1 MKKLQNRTSMP
12 LHRGMSAASAGKRGF
27 LWILGG
33 LFAVLLVL
41 GVAGAVV
48 LPVLVVKWLG
58 GDDFRRMAS
67 KQMSEFL
74 KTEGELQPLEW
85 SSFSVYSAG
94 FASRTD
100 APGPWLWSLQELRT
114 EISPRLLLDRILRFS
129 EISIDS
135 LTIRPGTR
143 PTLPLPPPEAAASSP
158 PSSPDLFQDVQVGK
172 VEIRSFSLEPGVST
186 SGWGARQIQITIQP
200 TKQRTD
206 FTLQGGEVL
215 TPFPWMGNLQ
225 LGNAKGRYSD
235 PTIFLTSLEGKSS
248 AGGSLQL
255 SGEYTGGAAPRVQGR
270 LNWDRW
276 SIPGG
281 KIGVGLFEIPARMS
295 GDFVLQELR
304 PGGPVGQGQVRL
316 VDARLEPG
324 KGSET
329 ILGLLGALTGEPRL
343 RGCPLTTAQAQWS
356 MQPGIYHVQKILAE
370 APGLLRA
377 TGQVRVTGQNLSGQI
392 FLGLERNLGSK
403 VNALTGGECFRR
415 EENGY
420 FYETINLTGT
430 LDNPQNDL
438 KTKLTSAM
446 ARTAIRTGAQ
456 ILEKAAGSQ
465 GGDNAAKAAGQIL
478 NSLFGAPPK

>member
-1 MKKLQNRTSMP
+1 MKKLQKWYLMP
-12 LHRGMSAASAGKRGF
+12 LHEEMSVAASGKTRL
-27 LWILGG
+27 LWVLGG
-33 LFAVLLVL
+33 FMAVLLVL
-41 GVAGAVV
+41 GVAGAVL
-48 LPVLVVKWLG
+48 LPVWVVKWLG

-67 KQMSEFL
+67 KQISTL
-74 KTEGELQPLEW
+74 LNTEGELQPLEW

-94 FASRTD
+94 FASRAE

-114 EISPRLLLDRILRFS
+114 EISPRLLLDRVLRFS
-129 EISIDS
+129 EISIGH
-135 LTIRPGTR
+135 LTIRPGSR
-143 PTLPLPPPEAAASSP
+143 PSLTPTPSEASAPETK
-158 PSSPDLFQDVQVGK
+158 SSPDLFQDVQVGK
-172 VEIRSFSLEPGVST
+172 VEIRSFGLEPGAAT
-186 SGWGARQIQITIQP
+186 SGWGARQIQVSIQP

-206 FTLQGGEVL
+206 FALQGGEVL
-215 TPFPWMGNLQ
+215 TPFSWAGNLQ
-225 LGNAKGRYSD
+225 LAQAKGRYTE
-235 PTIFLTSLEGKSS
+235 PTVFLTSLEGKSPS
-248 AGGSLQL
+248 GGSLQV
-255 SGEYTGGAAPRVQGR
+255 SGEYTGGAAPRAQGR
-270 LNWDRW
+270 LSWDRW

-281 KIGVGLFEIPARMS
+281 KIGLGLFEIPARMS

-356 MQPGIYHVQKILAE
+356 MQPGIYDVHKIVAE

-377 TGQVRVTGQNLSGQI
+377 SGQVRVTGQNLSGTIQ
-392 FLGLERNLGSK
+392 LGLERNLGSK

-465 GGDNAAKAAGQIL
+465 GGDNATKAAGQIL